1 MKKTDKIPKHVA
13 IIMDGNGRWAKL
25 RGEDRSY
32 GHIKG
37 VESVK
42 KAVKSAIANKVS
54 YLTLYAFSTEN
65 WGRPKEE
72 VDALMELLCKSII
85 AEKQELKAQGVKLIT
100 IGNTD
105 QMSEKVR
112 EHLDFIYK
120 ETAAGDKLTLVLALN
135 YSAKDEIVRAV
146 KQIASKVENRELAVD
161 DISSEIVDQNLMTAS
176 IPDPDLLIRTSGEC
190 RLSNFLLWQ
199 VAYSEFIFTEV
210 MWPDFDEE
218 QFSLAI
224 QEYSN
229 RNRRFGLVTE

>member
-1 MKKTDKIPKHVA
+1 
-13 IIMDGNGRWAKL
+13 MDGNGRWAKL